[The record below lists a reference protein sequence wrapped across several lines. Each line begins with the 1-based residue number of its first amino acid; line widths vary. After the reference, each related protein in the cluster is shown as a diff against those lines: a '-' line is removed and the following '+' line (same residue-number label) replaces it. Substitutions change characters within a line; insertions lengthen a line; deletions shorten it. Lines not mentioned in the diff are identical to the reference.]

1 MEEMT
6 EGRFSLEVYA
16 LDTGGNSLVVDI
28 LDSRGCSLV
37 VDKQDLGGW
46 LVAKTVDA
54 STCSLEEIVSLEE
67 TPVIS
72 N

>member
-1 MEEMT
+1 MDVGGLLVMEEMT

-37 VDKQDLGGW
+37 VDACGEN
-46 LVAKTVDA
+46 
-54 STCSLEEIVSLEE
+54 S
-67 TPVIS
+67 
-72 N
+72 